1 MKKEQEKETK
11 QKIETALEVGK
22 FLPETKQKVDYYKNV
37 MKAEAG
43 LITALENATKS
54 DSTSEVEKARFEV
67 EIIERTNS
75 LITKTK
81 VYENYL
87 SRKKKYEGF
96 LDEMSREVVEFLDT
110 TLSNAKELTYNIRLM
125 DTIARFEKHEN
136 PTMQDKVEFYLYLKQ
151 EILNAEKHKGKRFK
165 EQAKGKVVSMG
176 GENIEDIQEAE
187 EVK

>member
-1 MKKEQEKETK
+1 MKKEQEKEAK

-22 FLPETKQKVDYYKNV
+22 FLPETKQKVEYYKNV

-43 LITALENATKS
+43 LITALGNAIA
-54 DSTSEVEKARFEV
+54 DISTSEVEKARFNVEV
-67 EIIERTNS
+67 IERTNS

-87 SRKKKYEGF
+87 ARKKNYEGF
-96 LDEMSREVVEFLDT
+96 LDEMSREVAEFLDT

-125 DTIARFEKHEN
+125 DSIARFDKHEN
-136 PTMQDKVEFYLYLKQ
+136 PSMQEKVEFYLYLKQ

-165 EQAKGKVVSMG
+165 EQVKGKVVSMI
-176 GENIEDIQEAE
+176 GENVDDVQEAE

>member
-43 LITALENATKS
+43 LITALENAIKS
-54 DSTSEVEKARFEV
+54 DSTSEVEKARFEIEV
-67 EIIERTNS
+67 IERTNS
-75 LITKTK
+75 LIVKSK

-125 DTIARFEKHEN
+125 DTIARVEKHEN

>member
-1 MKKEQEKETK
+1 MKKEQEKEAK

-43 LITALENATKS
+43 LITALENAIK
-54 DSTSEVEKARFEV
+54 DGSTSEIDKARFSI

-87 SRKKKYEGF
+87 GRKKSYEGF
-96 LDEMSREVVEFLDT
+96 LDEMTREVAEFLDT
-110 TLSNAKELTYNIRLM
+110 TLSNAKELNYNIRLM
-125 DTIARFEKHEN
+125 DTIARYEKHEN
-136 PTMQDKVEFYLYLKQ
+136 PTMQEKVEFYLYLKQ

-165 EQAKGKVVSMG
+165 EQPKGKVVSIG
-176 GENIEDIQEAE
+176 GENVENIQEAE

>member
-43 LITALENATKS
+43 LINALENAIKS

-110 TLSNAKELTYNIRLM
+110 TLSNAKELSYNIRLM
-125 DTIARFEKHEN
+125 DTISIFEKHEN

-165 EQAKGKVVSMG
+165 EQAKGKLVSMG
-176 GENIEDIQEAE
+176 GENIEDVQEAE

>member
-1 MKKEQEKETK
+1 MKKEQEKEVK

-22 FLPETKQKVDYYKNV
+22 FLPETKQKVEYYKNV

-43 LITALENATKS
+43 LITALEKAIK
-54 DSTSEVEKARFEV
+54 DVSTSEIDKARFSIEV
-67 EIIERTNS
+67 IERNNS

-87 SRKKKYEGF
+87 GRKKNYEGF
-96 LDEMSREVVEFLDT
+96 LDEMSREVAEFLDS
-110 TLSNAKELTYNIRLM
+110 TLSNAKELAYNVRLL
-125 DTIARFEKHEN
+125 DTISRYEKHEN
-136 PTMQDKVEFYLYLKQ
+136 PTMQEKVEFYLYLKQ

-165 EQAKGKVVSMG
+165 EQSKGKLVSMG
-176 GENIEDIQEAE
+176 GESIEDIQEAE

>member
-43 LITALENATKS
+43 LITALENAINNE
-54 DSTSEVEKARFEV
+54 STSEVEKARFNV
-67 EIIERTNS
+67 EIIERNNS
-75 LITKTK
+75 LIVKSK

-96 LDEMSREVVEFLDT
+96 LDEMSREVVEFLDA
-110 TLSNAKELTYNIRLM
+110 TLEDAKELTYNIRLM
-125 DTIARFEKHEN
+125 DTIARYEKHEN
-136 PTMQDKVEFYLYLKQ
+136 PTMQEKVEFYLYLKQ
-151 EILNAEKHKGKRFK
+151 EILNSEKHKGKRFK
-165 EQAKGKVVSMG
+165 EQAKGKVVSIDG
-176 GENIEDIQEAE
+176 KTVDADDFQ
-187 EVK
+187 